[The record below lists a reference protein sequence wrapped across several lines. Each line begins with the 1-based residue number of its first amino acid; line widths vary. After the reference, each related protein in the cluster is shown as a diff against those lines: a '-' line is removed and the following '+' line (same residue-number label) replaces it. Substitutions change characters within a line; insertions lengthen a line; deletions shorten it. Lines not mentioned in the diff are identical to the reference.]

1 MILAVPDVGQVLVFC
16 KEKLLNSYEIV
27 KALIDRNDIIRS
39 NIPTLF
45 LPMMRPQLIK
55 MENAFMPG
63 FSTITWTSMKIPK
76 FCEEVAAVLDY
87 IEMFVK
93 EVKDM
98 KEARID
104 EVLENLSNTCFVYLP
119 PDAINPSDFLELN
132 VSFRKKLG

>member
-1 MILAVPDVGQVLVFC
+1 M
-16 KEKLLNSYEIV
+16 NSFEIV
-27 KALIDRNDIIRS
+27 KALVERNDLIRM

-55 MENAFMPG
+55 MENVFMPG
-63 FSTITWTSMKIPK
+63 FSTITWTSMKIPQ
-76 FCEEVAAVLDY
+76 FCEDVTNVLDY

-98 KEARID
+98 KDARVD
-104 EVLENLSNTCFVYLP
+104 EVLDALSITYLGYLP

-132 VSFRKKLG
+132 VQHRIKIGIHTLSTFC